1 MDDDLNQKMRSI
13 YQQHYLAVYGFLF
26 HFTGSQNETE
36 DLTQE
41 VFTRVVKV
49 LPTYDGRVTVKTWL
63 FSIAKH
69 IAVDH
74 YRKQK
79 LYELVSENWL
89 TRLTAKHG
97 IPEVE
102 LDYKEEMREIKDAL
116 QRLKPSYRMVV
127 ILRSIEGYSIRET
140 AELLDISEAKVKVI
154 YHRALK
160 KLQHYL
166 KDSLEGGVPHEL
178 A

>member
-1 MDDDLNQKMRSI
+1 MDDDLNENMRSI
-13 YQQHYLAVYGFLF
+13 YQQHYLAVYCFLL
-26 HFTGSQNETE
+26 HFAGNQNETE

-41 VFTRVVKV
+41 VFTRVVKA
-49 LPTYDGRVTVKTWL
+49 LPAYDGRVAVKTWL

-69 IAVDH
+69 IAIDR

-89 TRLTAKHG
+89 MRLTAKNG

-102 LDYKEEMREIKDAL
+102 LDSKEEIREIKEAL

-127 ILRSIEGYSIRET
+127 ILRSVEGYSIRET

-166 KDSLEGGVPHEL
+166 KDSLEGGIPHEL

>member
-1 MDDDLNQKMRSI
+1 MYDDLNEKMGSI
-13 YQQHYLAVYGFLF
+13 YEQHYMAVYCFLL
-26 HFTGSQNETE
+26 HFTGNQNETE

-41 VFTRVVKV
+41 VFTRVVKA
-49 LPTYDGRVTVKTWL
+49 LPTYDGRVAVKTWL

-69 IAVDH
+69 IAIDH

-89 TRLTAKHG
+89 MRLTAKQG

-102 LDYKEEMREIKDAL
+102 MDNKEEMREIKDAL

-127 ILRSIEGYSIRET
+127 ILRSVEGYSIRET
-140 AELLDISEAKVKVI
+140 AELLAISEAKVKVV

-160 KLQHYL
+160 KLQHFL
-166 KDSLEGGVPHEL
+166 KDSVKGGIPHEL